1 MPTFPA
7 EVEKK
12 RERERLTRARFCDFG
27 NDDGGK
33 DVETQAFV
41 VAALSSKR
49 NPRGVD
55 RSSLDRS
62 RIPRLLSLLCVKLE
76 PLPTHKIDF
85 FYLSRENANPTEKTK
100 TKTKTIETLNT

>member
-12 RERERLTRARFCDFG
+12 KRERAVDTRAFLRLG

-33 DVETQAFV
+33 DVETQAFVV

-85 FYLSRENANPTEKTK
+85 FWP
-100 TKTKTIETLNT
+100 

>member
-7 EVEKK
+7 EVEK
-12 RERERLTRARFCDFG
+12 RERERAVDTRAFLRLG

-33 DVETQAFV
+33 DVETQAFVV

-62 RIPRLLSLLCVKLE
+62 SRLSSLFTLCQ
-76 PLPTHKIDF
+76 T
-85 FYLSRENANPTEKTK
+85 
-100 TKTKTIETLNT
+100 